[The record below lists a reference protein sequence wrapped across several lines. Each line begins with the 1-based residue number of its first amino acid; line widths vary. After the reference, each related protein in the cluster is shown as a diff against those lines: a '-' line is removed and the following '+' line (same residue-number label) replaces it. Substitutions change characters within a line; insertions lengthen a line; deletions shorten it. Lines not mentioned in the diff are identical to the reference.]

1 MERSFHITHLVFGD
15 IEDKVD
21 VLRRRRHRKG
31 RQSTAW
37 SNDGAGIGIVA
48 TYSDEHAGLGVSG
61 CNTEAERKQGWNK

>member
-37 SNDGAGIGIVA
+37 SNDGAGIDRCHLFRRTRG
-48 TYSDEHAGLGVSG
+48 SG
-61 CNTEAERKQGWNK
+61 RQRV